1 MGDAKMDEKVLH
13 KAFKMAFGNNEDLI
27 IRKNFNYTDETGTVR
42 EMDHIIIDKQRKILI
57 VFSDKSFEKHSVNRA
72 NEKYK
77 ASVDQ
82 NLDFIK
88 GIELDPEIRIG
99 SGKQAERIKL
109 NDISSWYCIICFN
122 VIYPVVNTGDTR
134 YINLMHNV
142 KYNTV
147 LDDTSKKD
155 YRQLT
160 IGYHSL
166 LRILEYCS
174 HNKIEFIEF
183 IQILRSI
190 YDANREWLDFG
201 IGIQSAFECAYEDK
215 KYQDQK
221 LIHLVI
227 ADTKQNRLQINHNK
241 YKFYCASPYIISVGC
256 LLKDFTDVVNGVDKE
271 VKLKVLSSKRYNE
284 ILHLI
289 IDRIIDIHMLDI
301 LSRHKLKRSISSLS
315 ERRHIGV
322 LIIGY
327 KVYNLDESDIEHI
340 INRISNA

>member
-1 MGDAKMDEKVLH
+1 MDEKVLH
-13 KAFKMAFGNNEDLI
+13 KAFKMAFGNNEALI
-27 IRKNFNYTDETGTVR
+27 IRKNFHYTDETGTVR

-57 VFSDKSFEKHSVNRA
+57 VFSDKSFKNHLVKGA

-122 VIYPVVNTGDTR
+122 VIYPVVDTGDTR
-134 YINLMHNV
+134 YINLMYNV

-227 ADTKQNRLQINHNK
+227 ADTRQNRLQINHNK
-241 YKFYCASPYIISVGC
+241 YKFYCASPYIISIGC
-256 LLKDFTDVVNGVDKE
+256 LLKDFTDVVNGIDRE

-289 IDRIIDIHMLDI
+289 IDRIIDIHTQDP
-301 LSRHKLKRSISSLS
+301 SSKYKLKQSARLLAESNNL
-315 ERRHIGV
+315 GV
-322 LIIGY
+322 LIMGY
-327 KVYNLDESDIEHI
+327 EVYRLDDDDIDYVISKILSD
-340 INRISNA
+340 